1 MAQHDFTQVS
11 QQIASKWEGETDEE
25 HFVRLT
31 SIRVTVS
38 FEEMRNRCCNCE
50 NLRQGKCLFYR
61 MEIPNEHKFTPN
73 DCSHHSPDI
82 PF

>member
-11 QQIASKWEGETDEE
+11 QQIASKWEGESDEE
-25 HFVRLT
+25 HLIRLA
-31 SIRVTVS
+31 SIRVTIL

-50 NLRQGKCLFYR
+50 NLRKDKCIFYR
-61 MEIPNEHKFTPN
+61 MEIANEHKFTPN
-73 DCSHHSPDI
+73 DCSHYIPGI